1 MVNLLAWVPTVTVKE
16 LRQVDLK
23 KRQNI
28 KSRSNMTDDR
38 SEDKSYENESTRDTT
53 PMVQITLKEYD
64 KMKERS
70 KYITDRDL
78 IGCIDKIEELVRA
91 LRKHIV
97 RTDFE

>member
-1 MVNLLAWVPTVTVKE
+1 
-16 LRQVDLK
+16 
-23 KRQNI
+23 
-28 KSRSNMTDDR
+28 MTDDR

-64 KMKERS
+64 ELKERS

-97 RTDFE
+97 RGDFE

>member
-1 MVNLLAWVPTVTVKE
+1 
-16 LRQVDLK
+16 
-23 KRQNI
+23 
-28 KSRSNMTDDR
+28 MTDSDEKQR
-38 SEDKSYENESTRDTT
+38 ALDASMENESQESQSGYS
-53 PMVQITLKEYD
+53 PMVQISLKEYD

-97 RTDFE
+97 RGDFD